1 MGFLRDNYY
10 AFYRN
15 KIERKEHLYFECS
28 FTKRIWKHI
37 MGLCLVNDVSII
49 WDEIVQPGVTI
60 LKGKVLEL
68 SFAN

>member
-1 MGFLRDNYY
+1 
-10 AFYRN
+10 
-15 KIERKEHLYFECS
+15 
-28 FTKRIWKHI
+28 

>member
-49 WDEIVQPGVTI
+49 
-60 LKGKVLEL
+60 
-68 SFAN
+68 